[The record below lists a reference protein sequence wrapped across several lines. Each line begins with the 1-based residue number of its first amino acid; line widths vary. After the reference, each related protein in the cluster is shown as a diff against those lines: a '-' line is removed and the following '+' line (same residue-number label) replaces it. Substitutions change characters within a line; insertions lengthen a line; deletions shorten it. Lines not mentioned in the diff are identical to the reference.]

1 MIDTA
6 TSYNVEKIG
15 FNHIRL
21 PQWLDDLIYH
31 KIKATHQPCRKDMVV
46 LNWNRVEII
55 KYLGTYF
62 PRSFAESYC
71 VFTKYFEVHKNVYEN
86 ETTLNIFDFGCGT
99 GGELLGLLWAIM
111 GKTSISKINIKALD
125 GNLNALRIL
134 ENIIE
139 QFRADYHNG
148 ICFNVMPLK
157 IDDIFDMAVIEP
169 YIPRD
174 NHIILIFKSI
184 CEMASLRQFEEKNPY
199 EYILEIMLK
208 KLSRNGIIC
217 LADVSSFNDE
227 QHEWLPKL
235 IDKACEET
243 NSIVCMRNEN
253 YNEAFYV
260 SHTGKS
266 CDSSKIT
273 WRILKNNRYEKRL
286 DDKRV

>member
-1 MIDTA
+1 MINTA
-6 TSYNVEKIG
+6 TTYKVEKLG
-15 FNHIRL
+15 HNHIKL

-31 KIKATHQPCRKDMVV
+31 EFKAIHQPCRKDMVV
-46 LNWNRVEII
+46 LNWDRVDVI

-71 VFTKYFEVHKNVYEN
+71 VFAKYFEAHKNVYEN
-86 ETTLNIFDFGCGT
+86 EATLNIFDFGCGT
-99 GGELLGLLWAIM
+99 GGELLGLLWAIID
-111 GKTSISKINIKALD
+111 KTSTSIINIKALD

-139 QFRADYHNG
+139 RFRKDYHSG

-157 IDDIFDMAVIEP
+157 IDDIFDMSVIEP
-169 YIPRD
+169 YIPTD

-184 CEMASLRQFEEKNPY
+184 CEMASLRQFEDRNPY
-199 EYILEIMLK
+199 EYILGIMLK
-208 KLSRNGIIC
+208 KLSQNGIIC
-217 LADVSSFNDE
+217 LADVSSFNEE

-235 IDKACEET
+235 IDKACEKT
-243 NSIVCMRNEN
+243 SSRICMRNEN
-253 YNEAFYV
+253 YNEVFYV

-273 WRILKNNRYEKRL
+273 WRILKNK
-286 DDKRV
+286 